1 MNGFLNRIPN
11 PKMDFIDDVRDHRE
25 KIDKK
30 NGTIAI
36 NICHLLL
43 LLEFN
48 ANYVIISVC
57 VWREGERER
66 ASVRWKL
73 KPNESMLRAQ

>member
-1 MNGFLNRIPN
+1 
-11 PKMDFIDDVRDHRE
+11 MDLIDDVRDHRE

-43 LLEFN
+43 LLELN
-48 ANYVIISVC
+48 IRNK
-57 VWREGERER
+57 REIETQTNRDR
-66 ASVRWKL
+66 NVRDNK
-73 KPNESMLRAQ
+73 K

>member
-1 MNGFLNRIPN
+1 
-11 PKMDFIDDVRDHRE
+11 MDLIDDVRDHRE

-43 LLEFN
+43 LLELN
-48 ANYVIISVC
+48 IRNK
-57 VWREGERER
+57 REIETQRNR
-66 ASVRWKL
+66 DRNV
-73 KPNESMLRAQ
+73 